1 MKNENNAAMVAGM
14 VATEP
19 KKYDCCGEMFY
30 AFDLSVMRMSG
41 AIDLIPVNMPV
52 VLCDEVN
59 VGDELCLVGQVR
71 TYNKMVDGKSRL
83 IVVFFALEVSEYKG
97 NENEVELTG
106 FFCKPPVHRTTP
118 LGRDICDVQIAV
130 NRDRQKSD
138 YIPLIIWGR
147 TARLIS
153 RLDVGAHVNVKG
165 RLQSRVYQKQTEQGV
180 IEKTAYEVSVSRI
193 SEVKDVSG

>member
-1 MKNENNAAMVAGM
+1 MKNENNAAMLAGV

-41 AIDLIPVNMPV
+41 AVDLIPVNMPV

-59 VGDELCLVGQVR
+59 FGDRIALVGQVR
-71 TYNKMVDGKSRL
+71 TYNRVVDGKSRL
-83 IVVFFALEVSEYKG
+83 FVVFFALETADYTDYI
-97 NENEVELTG
+97 NEIELTG

-118 LGRDICDVQIAV
+118 LGRDICDAQIAV

-147 TARLIS
+147 TARLIA

-193 SEVKDVSG
+193 SEVTGDE

>member
-1 MKNENNAAMVAGM
+1 MKNENNAATVAGM
-14 VATEP
+14 VATES
-19 KKYDCCGEMFY
+19 KRYDCCGELFY
-30 AFDLSVMRMSG
+30 AFDLSVRRMSG
-41 AIDLIPVNMPV
+41 AEDLIPVNMPV

-83 IVVFFALEVSEYKG
+83 IVVFFALEVAEYKG

-106 FFCKPPVHRTTP
+106 FFCKPPVRRTTP
-118 LGRDICDVQIAV
+118 LGRDICNVQIAV

-147 TARLIS
+147 TARLIA

-193 SEVKDVSG
+193 SEVTDDE

>member
-1 MKNENNAAMVAGM
+1 MKNENNAAMVAGV

-41 AIDLIPVNMPV
+41 AIDLIPVNLPV
-52 VLCDEVN
+52 VLCEELN
-59 VGDELCLVGQVR
+59 FGDRISLVGQVR
-71 TYNKMVDGKSRL
+71 TYNRVVDGKSKL
-83 IVVFFALEVSEYKG
+83 FVVFFALETADYTDYI
-97 NENEVELTG
+97 NEIELTG

-118 LGRDICDVQIAV
+118 LGRDICDVRLAV

-147 TARLIS
+147 TARLIA

-193 SEVKDVSG
+193 SEVTDDE

>member
-1 MKNENNAAMVAGM
+1 MKNENNAAMLAGV

-41 AIDLIPVNMPV
+41 AVDLVPVNMPV

-59 VGDELCLVGQVR
+59 FGDRIALVGQVR
-71 TYNKMVDGKSRL
+71 AYNRVVDGKSRL
-83 IVVFFALEVSEYKG
+83 FVVFFALETADYTDYI
-97 NENEVELTG
+97 NEIELTG

-118 LGRDICDVQIAV
+118 LGRDICDAQIAV

-147 TARLIS
+147 TARLIA

-193 SEVKDVSG
+193 SEVTGDE

>member
-1 MKNENNAAMVAGM
+1 MKNENNVAMVAGV

-19 KKYDCCGEMFY
+19 KRYDCCGEMFY

-52 VLCDEVN
+52 VLCDELN
-59 VGDELCLVGQVR
+59 FGDRISLVGQVR
-71 TYNKMVDGKSRL
+71 TYNRVVDGKSRL
-83 IVVFFALEVSEYKG
+83 FVVFFALETADYTDYI
-97 NENEVELTG
+97 NEIELTG

-118 LGRDICDVQIAV
+118 LGRDICDAQIAV

-153 RLDVGAHVNVKG
+153 RLDVGAHVDVKG
-165 RLQSRVYQKQTEQGV
+165 RLQSRVYQKQTEHGV

-193 SEVKDVSG
+193 SEVTDDE

>member
-19 KKYDCCGEMFY
+19 KRYDCCGEMFY

-52 VLCDEVN
+52 VLCEELN
-59 VGDELCLVGQVR
+59 FGDRISLVGQVR
-71 TYNKMVDGKSRL
+71 TYNRVVDGKSRL
-83 IVVFFALEVSEYKG
+83 FVVFFALETADYTDYI
-97 NENEVELTG
+97 NEIELTG

-118 LGRDICDVQIAV
+118 LGRDICDVLLAV
-130 NRDRQKSD
+130 NRDRQRSD
-138 YIPLIIWGR
+138 YVPLIVWGR
-147 TARLIS
+147 TARYIA
-153 RLDVGAHVNVKG
+153 RLDVGARVRIKG

-180 IEKTAYEVSVSRI
+180 IEKMAYEVSVSRI
-193 SEVKDVSG
+193 SEVTDDE

>member
-1 MKNENNAAMVAGM
+1 MKNENNVAMVAGV

-30 AFDLSVMRMSG
+30 AFDLSVMRTSG

-52 VLCDEVN
+52 VLCDALN
-59 VGDELCLVGQVR
+59 FGDRISLVGQVR
-71 TYNKMVDGKSRL
+71 TYNRVVDGKSRL
-83 IVVFFALEVSEYKG
+83 FVVFFALETADYTDYI
-97 NENEVELTG
+97 NEIELTG

-118 LGRDICDVQIAV
+118 LGRDICDAQIAV

-193 SEVKDVSG
+193 SEVTDDE

>member
-1 MKNENNAAMVAGM
+1 MKNENNAAMLAGV

-19 KKYDCCGEMFY
+19 KKYDCCGETFY

-41 AIDLIPVNMPV
+41 AVDLIPVNMPV
-52 VLCDEVN
+52 VLCEELN
-59 VGDELCLVGQVR
+59 FGDRISLVGQVR
-71 TYNKMVDGKSRL
+71 TYNRVVDGKSRL
-83 IVVFFALEVSEYKG
+83 FVVFFALETADYTDYI
-97 NENEVELTG
+97 NEIELTG
-106 FFCKPPVHRTTP
+106 FFCKSPVHRTTP

-147 TARLIS
+147 TARLIA

-193 SEVKDVSG
+193 SEATDDE

>member
-1 MKNENNAAMVAGM
+1 MKNENNAAVLAGV

-19 KKYDCCGEMFY
+19 KKYDCCGELFY
-30 AFDLSVMRMSG
+30 AFDLSVRRMSG
-41 AIDLIPVNMPV
+41 AEDLIPVNMPV

-59 VGDELCLVGQVR
+59 VGDGLCLVGQVR

-83 IVVFFALEVSEYKG
+83 FVVFFALETADYTDYI
-97 NENEVELTG
+97 NEIELTG

-138 YIPLIIWGR
+138 YIPIIIWGR
-147 TARLIS
+147 TARLIA

-193 SEVKDVSG
+193 SEVTDDE

>member
-1 MKNENNAAMVAGM
+1 MKNENNAAMLAGV

-41 AIDLIPVNMPV
+41 TIDLIPVNMPI
-52 VLCDEVN
+52 VLCEELN
-59 VGDELCLVGQVR
+59 FGDRISLVGQVR
-71 TYNKMVDGKSRL
+71 TYNKVVDGKSRL
-83 IVVFFALEVSEYKG
+83 FVVFFALETADYTDYI
-97 NENEVELTG
+97 NEIELTG

-118 LGRDICDVQIAV
+118 FGRDICDVMIAV
-130 NRDRQKSD
+130 GRDRQKSD

-147 TARLIS
+147 TARLIA

-193 SEVKDVSG
+193 SEVTDDE

>member
-1 MKNENNAAMVAGM
+1 MKNENNAAMVAGV

-52 VLCDEVN
+52 VLFEELSF
-59 VGDELCLVGQVR
+59 GDRISLVGQVR
-71 TYNKMVDGKSRL
+71 TYNRVVDGKSRL
-83 IVVFFALEVSEYKG
+83 CVVFFALETADYT
-97 NENEVELTG
+97 NYINDIELTG

-147 TARLIS
+147 TARLIA

-193 SEVKDVSG
+193 SEVTDDE

>member
-1 MKNENNAAMVAGM
+1 MKNENNAAMVAGV

-52 VLCDEVN
+52 VLCEEVN
-59 VGDELCLVGQVR
+59 FGDRISLVGQVR
-71 TYNKMVDGKSRL
+71 TYNKVVDGKSRL
-83 IVVFFALEVSEYKG
+83 FVVFFALETADYTEYI
-97 NENEVELTG
+97 NEIELTG

-118 LGRDICDVQIAV
+118 LGRDICDAQIAV

-147 TARLIS
+147 TARLIA

-193 SEVKDVSG
+193 SEVTDDE

>member
-1 MKNENNAAMVAGM
+1 MKNENNAAMLAGV

-52 VLCDEVN
+52 VLCEEVN
-59 VGDELCLVGQVR
+59 FGDRISLVGQVR
-71 TYNKMVDGKSRL
+71 TYNRVVDGKSRL
-83 IVVFFALEVSEYKG
+83 FVVFFALETADYTDYI
-97 NENEVELTG
+97 NEIELTG

-147 TARLIS
+147 TARLIA

-193 SEVKDVSG
+193 SEVADDE

>member
-1 MKNENNAAMVAGM
+1 MKNENNAAMVAGV

-52 VLCDEVN
+52 VLCDELN
-59 VGDELCLVGQVR
+59 FGDRVSLVGQVR
-71 TYNKMVDGKSRL
+71 TYNRVVDGKSRL
-83 IVVFFALEVSEYKG
+83 FVVFFALETADYTDYI
-97 NENEVELTG
+97 NEIELTG

-118 LGRDICDVQIAV
+118 LGRDICDAQIAV

-138 YIPLIIWGR
+138 YIPIIIWGR
-147 TARLIS
+147 TARLIA

-193 SEVKDVSG
+193 SEVADDE

>member
-19 KKYDCCGEMFY
+19 KRYDCCGELFY
-30 AFDLSVMRMSG
+30 AFDLSVRRMSG
-41 AIDLIPVNMPV
+41 AEDLIPVNMPV

-83 IVVFFALEVSEYKG
+83 IVVFFALEVAEYKG
-97 NENEVELTG
+97 NENEIELTG

-118 LGRDICDVQIAV
+118 LGRDICDAQIAV

-153 RLDVGAHVNVKG
+153 RLDVGAHVDVKG

-193 SEVKDVSG
+193 SEVTDDE

>member
-1 MKNENNAAMVAGM
+1 MKNENNAAMVAGV

-41 AIDLIPVNMPV
+41 AIDLIPVNLPV
-52 VLCDEVN
+52 VLCEELN
-59 VGDELCLVGQVR
+59 FGDRISLVGQVR
-71 TYNKMVDGKSRL
+71 TYNRVVDGKSKL
-83 IVVFFALEVSEYKG
+83 FVVFFALETADYTDYI
-97 NENEVELTG
+97 NEIELTG

-118 LGRDICDVQIAV
+118 LGRDICDVQLAV

-147 TARLIS
+147 TARLIA

-165 RLQSRVYQKQTEQGV
+165 RLQSCVYQKQTEQGV

-193 SEVKDVSG
+193 SEVTDDE

>member
-1 MKNENNAAMVAGM
+1 MKNENNAAMVAGV

-52 VLCDEVN
+52 VICEELN
-59 VGDELCLVGQVR
+59 FGDRISLVGQVR
-71 TYNKMVDGKSRL
+71 TYNRVVDGKSRL
-83 IVVFFALEVSEYKG
+83 FVVFFALETADYTDYI
-97 NENEVELTG
+97 NEIELTG

-147 TARLIS
+147 TARLIA

-193 SEVKDVSG
+193 SEVADDE

>member
-1 MKNENNAAMVAGM
+1 MKNENNAAMLAGV

-41 AIDLIPVNMPV
+41 AVDLIPVNMPV
-52 VLCDEVN
+52 VLCEELN
-59 VGDELCLVGQVR
+59 FGDRISLVGQVR
-71 TYNKMVDGKSRL
+71 TYNRVVDGKSRL
-83 IVVFFALEVSEYKG
+83 FVVFFALETADYTDYI
-97 NENEVELTG
+97 NEIELTG
-106 FFCKPPVHRTTP
+106 FFCKPPVRRTTP

-147 TARLIS
+147 TARLIA

-193 SEVKDVSG
+193 SEVTDDE

>member
-1 MKNENNAAMVAGM
+1 MKNENNAATIAGT

-19 KKYDCCGEMFY
+19 RKYDCCGELFY
-30 AFDLSVMRMSG
+30 AFDLSVRRLSG
-41 AIDLIPVNMPV
+41 AYDSIPVNMPV

-71 TYNKMVDGKSRL
+71 TYNKVVDGKSRL
-83 IVVFFALEVSEYKG
+83 IVVFFALDVSEYKG
-97 NENEVELTG
+97 GKNDVELTG
-106 FFCKPPVHRTTP
+106 FLCKAPVYRTTP

-193 SEVKDVSG
+193 SEVTDDE

>member
-1 MKNENNAAMVAGM
+1 MKNENNAAMVAGV

-52 VLCDEVN
+52 VLCDELN
-59 VGDELCLVGQVR
+59 FGDRISLVGQVR
-71 TYNKMVDGKSRL
+71 TYNRVVDGKSRL
-83 IVVFFALEVSEYKG
+83 FVVFFALETADYTDYI
-97 NENEVELTG
+97 NEIELTG
-106 FFCKPPVHRTTP
+106 FFCKPPVHRTTL
-118 LGRDICDVQIAV
+118 LGRDICDAQIAV

-147 TARLIS
+147 TARLIA

-180 IEKTAYEVSVSRI
+180 IEKTVYEVSVSRI
-193 SEVKDVSG
+193 SEVTDDE

>member
-19 KKYDCCGEMFY
+19 KRYDCCGEMFY

-52 VLCDEVN
+52 VLCEELN
-59 VGDELCLVGQVR
+59 FGDRISLVGQVR
-71 TYNKMVDGKSRL
+71 TYNRVVDGKSRL
-83 IVVFFALEVSEYKG
+83 FVVFFALETADYTDHI
-97 NENEVELTG
+97 NEIELTG

-118 LGRDICDVQIAV
+118 LGRDICDVLLAV
-130 NRDRQKSD
+130 NRDRQRSD
-138 YIPLIIWGR
+138 YVPLIVWGR
-147 TARLIS
+147 TARYIA
-153 RLDVGAHVNVKG
+153 RLDVGARVRIKG

-180 IEKTAYEVSVSRI
+180 VEKTAYEVSVNRI
-193 SEVKDVSG
+193 EEVADDE

>member
-1 MKNENNAAMVAGM
+1 MKNENNAATVAGM

-19 KKYDCCGEMFY
+19 KRYDCCGELFY
-30 AFDLSVMRMSG
+30 AFDLSVRRMSG
-41 AIDLIPVNMPV
+41 AEDLIPVNMPV
-52 VLCDEVN
+52 VLCDELN
-59 VGDELCLVGQVR
+59 FGDRISLVGQVR
-71 TYNKMVDGKSRL
+71 TYNRVVDGKSRL
-83 IVVFFALEVSEYKG
+83 FVVFFALETADYTDYI
-97 NENEVELTG
+97 NEIELTG

-118 LGRDICDVQIAV
+118 LGRDICDAQIAV

-153 RLDVGAHVNVKG
+153 RLDVGAHVDVKG

-180 IEKTAYEVSVSRI
+180 IEKTAYEVSVNRI
-193 SEVKDVSG
+193 EEVTDDE

>member
-1 MKNENNAAMVAGM
+1 MKNENNAAMVAGV

-19 KKYDCCGEMFY
+19 KKYECCGDMFY
-30 AFDLSVMRMSG
+30 TFDLSVMRMSG

-52 VLCDEVN
+52 VLCDELN
-59 VGDELCLVGQVR
+59 FGDRISLVGQVR
-71 TYNKMVDGKSRL
+71 TYNRVVDGKSRL
-83 IVVFFALEVSEYKG
+83 FVVFFALETVDYTDYI
-97 NENEVELTG
+97 NEIELTG

-118 LGRDICDVQIAV
+118 LGRDICNVQIAV

-147 TARLIS
+147 TARLIA

-193 SEVKDVSG
+193 SEVADDE

>member
-1 MKNENNAAMVAGM
+1 MKNENNAAMVAGV

-52 VLCDEVN
+52 VLCDELN
-59 VGDELCLVGQVR
+59 FGDRISLVGQVR
-71 TYNKMVDGKSRL
+71 TYNRVVDGKSRL
-83 IVVFFALEVSEYKG
+83 FVVFFALETADYTDYI
-97 NENEVELTG
+97 NEIELTG

-118 LGRDICDVQIAV
+118 LGRDICDAQIAV
-130 NRDRQKSD
+130 DRDRQKSD

-153 RLDVGAHVNVKG
+153 RLDVGAHVDVKG

-193 SEVKDVSG
+193 SEVTDDE

>member
-1 MKNENNAAMVAGM
+1 MKNENNAAMLAGV

-41 AIDLIPVNMPV
+41 TIDLIPVNMPV
-52 VLCDEVN
+52 VLCEELN
-59 VGDELCLVGQVR
+59 FGDRISLVGQVR
-71 TYNKMVDGKSRL
+71 TYNRVVDGKSRL
-83 IVVFFALEVSEYKG
+83 FVVFFALETADYTDYI
-97 NENEVELTG
+97 NEIELTG
-106 FFCKPPVHRTTP
+106 FFCKPPAHRTTP
-118 LGRDICDVQIAV
+118 LGRDICDVQLAV

-193 SEVKDVSG
+193 SEVTDDE

>member
-1 MKNENNAAMVAGM
+1 MKNENNAATVAGM

-19 KKYDCCGEMFY
+19 KRYDCCGELFY
-30 AFDLSVMRMSG
+30 AFDLSVRRMSG
-41 AIDLIPVNMPV
+41 AEDLIPVNMPV

-147 TARLIS
+147 TARLIA

-193 SEVKDVSG
+193 SEVTDDE

>member
-1 MKNENNAAMVAGM
+1 MKNENNAATVAGM

-52 VLCDEVN
+52 VLCDELN
-59 VGDELCLVGQVR
+59 FGDRISLVGQVR
-71 TYNKMVDGKSRL
+71 TYNRVVDGKSRL
-83 IVVFFALEVSEYKG
+83 FVVFFALETADYTDYI
-97 NENEVELTG
+97 NEIELTG

-118 LGRDICDVQIAV
+118 LGRDICDAQIAV

-153 RLDVGAHVNVKG
+153 RLDVGAHVDVKG

-193 SEVKDVSG
+193 SEVTDDE